1 MIVFGILVGLIVLAG
16 ILMCFIV
23 LIQNSKGGGL
33 AAGFAS
39 SNQIMGVR
47 KTTDVLEKA
56 TWGLAIF
63 MVVLSVASAYALP
76 TGGSSSN
83 LQKEL
88 KNENKANPQGLP
100 GFDASKV
107 NPGQEAPQA
116 GDAAANQEQ
125 APAPAQDKAPE
136 K

>member
-76 TGGSSSN
+76 GSGSDSN

-88 KNENKANPQGLP
+88 KNENKANPQGMP

-107 NPGQEAPQA
+107 NAGQQAPES
-116 GDAAANQEQ
+116 GDAASSSNEQ
-125 APAPAQDKAPE
+125 APKQ
-136 K
+136 